1 MGIADK
7 HDRRKFEHL
16 AKVDRH
22 GVVVA
27 TVELA
32 EGSSWESWTDG
43 EGSRYVY
50 LSDLLGLADVHGL
63 QLLPPAPVTVTAVT
77 HQHAVTTARAAT
89 TKKKA
94 RR

>member
-1 MGIADK
+1 MPVQDK

-16 AKVDRH
+16 AKVDAK

-27 TVELA
+27 MVELA
-32 EGSSWESWTDG
+32 EGSGWDHWTDG

-63 QLLPPAPVTVTAVT
+63 QLLPPVKP
-77 HQHAVTTARAAT
+77 
-89 TKKKA
+89 KPA
-94 RR
+94 RRRKT